1 VRGEDCVAH
10 PTRRH
15 ILRFASLALPALL
28 GGCGAGG
35 MVGRLTASWFD
46 DLEPGGDGYAL
57 YRVRRGDT
65 LVDLAPRYRI
75 GYVELAAAN
84 PGVDPWQPA
93 PGTKLAI
100 PTTRLAPR
108 GQRKGLVVNLADM
121 RLYHFPGGAP
131 EGHYPIGIGRDGHPT
146 PLGTTRVVRKA
157 VAPTW
162 YPPPEV
168 RAEKPYLP
176 AMVLPGPD
184 NPLGG
189 HALYLGW
196 PTYLI
201 HGTNLPGSVGRHASN
216 GCLRLYEE
224 HIAALHA
231 VVPVGTPV
239 RVVHDPIKM
248 AMEDGDLWL
257 EAHPSL
263 AQADE
268 LEERYAFTP
277 EVPAGIMKR
286 IAREAGPAAGRID
299 WELIKRLVLERR
311 GCATRVTIA

>member
-1 VRGEDCVAH
+1 MRREPSALSR
-10 PTRRH
+10 PTRRQW
-15 ILRFASLALPALL
+15 LGLAGAGLPLLL

-35 MVGRLTASWFD
+35 LTGRLAAWSD
-46 DLEPGGDGYAL
+46 DLSPGGDGHAL

-65 LVDLAPRYRI
+65 LIDLAPRFRI
-75 GYVELAAAN
+75 GYLELAAAN
-84 PGVDPWQPA
+84 PGIDPWQP
-93 PGTKLAI
+93 
-100 PTTRLAPR
+100 PR
-108 GQRKGLVVNLADM
+108 GAKLVVPTMRLEPSGPRKGLLVNIADK
-121 RLYHFPGGAP
+121 RLYHYPKGAP
-131 EGHYPIGIGRDGHPT
+131 PAHYPIGIGRDGHRT
-146 PLGTTRVVRKA
+146 PLGSTRVVRKA

-168 RAEKPYLP
+168 RAERPELP
-176 AMVLPGPD
+176 AVVPPGPE

-189 HALYLGW
+189 YALYLGW
-196 PTYLI
+196 PAYLI

-231 VVPVGTPV
+231 AVPIGTPV
-239 RVVHDPIKM
+239 KVVHEPIKM
-248 AMEDGDLWL
+248 AMREGELWV

-268 LEERYAFTP
+268 IEERWAFTP

-286 IAREAGPAAGRID
+286 IAKAAGPEAGRID
-299 WELIKRLVLERR
+299 WDLVKRLVLERR